1 MSIIL
6 TPFAKLLLLFYNIT
20 GSYGVSIILFG
31 LVVRLVLSPIF
42 LKGRKGMLAMSGLA
56 EKQKVL
62 AQKYARDREKYSQ
75 ELTKLYEQE
84 GVKPSSGCLWSFLP
98 LPFLMVLYAIIR
110 QPLTYLMNVT
120 EDQFNV
126 ISNLLYGEV
135 LNYKNQ
141 QLQIAQDVFLNHDKI
156 VAAVPDLAGMPQ
168 IDFTFLGVNL
178 SQTPSFMFWKAD
190 NVGSAFVL
198 WLIPIVS
205 ALLGVVSM
213 IVTNKINADVLGTA
227 KPMDQSTKT
236 TMLIMPLFSLWIC
249 FTLPAALGVYWIAN
263 SLFAM
268 LQEVVNIPFLRSFLK
283 KQEKDRA
290 ERQEQERERIK
301 LEKKAQAEAK
311 RKAQEEMRKIQMER
325 KLNKSIA
332 GASREGIRAYARGR
346 AYDPNRFGGVTEY
359 VDPSDLIAAQ
369 YSYAYNKYA
378 LAALLGLTDGT
389 IPDEVSFPAMPSAE
403 GDVLPDVSVYL
414 DTALANRPDLR
425 AYRET
430 LEAAKFSFWS
440 SLCTFGPTVS
450 ANYSLGYTHY
460 RNLNRNLDT
469 GHGTKNSYNNGAF
482 SYGATASWNLF
493 EGGNT
498 YFNARAAQAAVAQAE
513 YGLAEIWITVIT
525 DVRSAYD
532 NYITYLKQVKLF
544 QKIYDLTKQ
553 TRDLVEEEYK
563 AGNAELTRLNE
574 AQNDLVNAEM
584 NLVSSVV
591 KMNQAKAQLE
601 AAINIR

>member
-346 AYDPNRFGGVTEY
+346 LYDPERYPTFPYQDPNELAMQVWKELEVVTPSTDFPVRRMSGGNVQKVLVGREIATAPSVLMTAYAVRGLDINTSYTIYNLLTKEKMQGSAVIY
-359 VDPSDLIAAQ
+359 VGEDL
-369 YSYAYNKYA
+369 
-378 LAALLGLTDGT
+378 
-389 IPDEVSFPAMPSAE
+389 
-403 GDVLPDVSVYL
+403 DVLLELCDRILVLCGGKVSGIVDGRTTTKEEVGL
-414 DTALANRPDLR
+414 LMTRVGGK
-425 AYRET
+425 EK
-430 LEAAKFSFWS
+430 AA
-440 SLCTFGPTVS
+440 
-450 ANYSLGYTHY
+450 H
-460 RNLNRNLDT
+460 
-469 GHGTKNSYNNGAF
+469 
-482 SYGATASWNLF
+482 
-493 EGGNT
+493 E
-498 YFNARAAQAAVAQAE
+498 
-513 YGLAEIWITVIT
+513 
-525 DVRSAYD
+525 
-532 NYITYLKQVKLF
+532 
-544 QKIYDLTKQ
+544 
-553 TRDLVEEEYK
+553 
-563 AGNAELTRLNE
+563 
-574 AQNDLVNAEM
+574 
-584 NLVSSVV
+584 
-591 KMNQAKAQLE
+591 
-601 AAINIR
+601 